1 MDPRTHESAG
11 RRTFT
16 VVRTLGEGAFGSV
29 YLADMASAGGFRR
42 RVALKLLNGN
52 WAPESD
58 AGRRLRDEARLLGRL
73 QHRHI
78 VRVDDLLQLGGRWAL
93 LMEYIPGMDA
103 ETLFARAT
111 QLHVQLPPRVVLQI
125 CAATAAALEAAYTA
139 EGDDGQP
146 LCVVHRDIKPSN
158 VRLSEAGEVKV
169 LDFGVARAD
178 FVGRESKTE
187 RVRYGSLG
195 YMAPERLLGDA
206 ENVSGDVYALG
217 VMLAE
222 MLTLETYG
230 RAELAPLK
238 QLEQVATAVAGVRA
252 RVGDELAEV
261 VRAMLAYDAEDR
273 PSVKHVESTLR
284 RAASALEG
292 PDVHDF
298 AAANFGGLADR
309 TAESAD
315 AAAGMILDEGSEA
328 VALPPPRAPTASVSA
343 TIVVDDLTL
352 LDEDRD
358 QGHRNGRLIG
368 GVVGFAALLAVGVVA
383 FLWQGA
389 PMNDAAE
396 RPALPRPA
404 PASTAAVVEPSTA
417 VPQAADPA
425 AAPPEVAGVPSTPA
439 QPLAPP
445 TGLKREV
452 VAEGLPAPEP
462 TPAPAPPQTAPRLR
476 SAKVVLTGGEGLSVT
491 CGDVTASGATNALLR
506 EFPPGPCVITS
517 GGHRATVDV
526 QTPRQVNCTLAGDSF
541 TCG

>member
-1 MDPRTHESAG
+1 
-11 RRTFT
+11 
-16 VVRTLGEGAFGSV
+16 
-29 YLADMASAGGFRR
+29 MASAGGFRR

-58 AGRRLRDEARLLGRL
+58 AGRHLRDEARLLGRL

-195 YMAPERLLGDA
+195 YMSPERLLGDA
-206 ENVSGDVYALG
+206 ENVLGDVYALG

-222 MLTLETYG
+222 LLTLETYG

-284 RAASALEG
+284 RAASALDG

-298 AAANFGGLADR
+298 AAANFGGLADK

-315 AAAGMILDEGSEA
+315 AAAGMLLEEGGETF
-328 VALPPPRAPTASVSA
+328 ALPPPRAPTASVSA

-352 LDEDRD
+352 LDEGRD

-368 GVVGFAALLAVGVVA
+368 GVVGFAALLTVALFA

-396 RPALPRPA
+396 APALPRPA
-404 PASTAAVVEPSTA
+404 PAARAAVVEPSTA

-425 AAPPEVAGVPSTPA
+425 VAPPEVAGVPSTPA

-452 VAEGLPAPEP
+452 AAEGLPAPEP

-491 CGDVTASGATNALLR
+491 CGDVTASGVTNALLR
-506 EFPPGPCVITS
+506 EFPAGPCVITT
-517 GGHRATVDV
+517 GTHRATVDV

>member
-1 MDPRTHESAG
+1 M
-11 RRTFT
+11 
-16 VVRTLGEGAFGSV
+16 

-103 ETLFARAT
+103 ESLWVRAT
-111 QLHVQLPPRVVLQI
+111 QLQVSLPARVAVQI

-146 LCVVHRDIKPSN
+146 LCVVHRDIKPTN

-187 RVRYGSLG
+187 QVRYGSIG

-206 ENVSGDVYALG
+206 EDVAGDVYAVG

-222 MLTLETYG
+222 LLTLATYG

-252 RVGDELAEV
+252 RVGDELAEL

-273 PSVKHVESTLR
+273 PSVKHVELTLR
-284 RAASALEG
+284 RAAAVLDG
-292 PDVHDF
+292 PDIHDF

-309 TAESAD
+309 ASERAD

-328 VALPPPRAPTASVSA
+328 VALPPARAAPGNLSA
-343 TIVVDDLTL
+343 TIAVDDLSL
-352 LDEDRD
+352 IEEGSD
-358 QGHRNGRLIG
+358 QGHRKARLFG
-368 GVVGFAALLAVGVVA
+368 GVVGFTALLTVLGLA

-389 PMNDAAE
+389 PVKPVAE
-396 RPALPRPA
+396 APARPRPA
-404 PASTAAVVEPSTA
+404 AVFAAPAGVEPAAVDPTIAPQRVPDSAPIAAPA
-417 VPQAADPA
+417 VPIAGGKAAREVAAPVLPA
-425 AAPPEVAGVPSTPA
+425 AEPT
-439 QPLAPP
+439 LAP
-445 TGLKREV
+445 
-452 VAEGLPAPEP
+452 VA
-462 TPAPAPPQTAPRLR
+462 APALARLR